1 MAAGEGV
8 TRLVLGAMGCGA
20 YRCPPRVVAK
30 EMKMALESEEF
41 AGWFES
47 IAFAVY
53 AAGPIGQKNL
63 EVFREVFASEV
74 M

>member
-1 MAAGEGV
+1 
-8 TRLVLGAMGCGA
+8 
-20 YRCPPRVVAK
+20 
-30 EMKMALESEEF
+30 MKMALESEEF
-41 AGWFES
+41 AGWFEH

-63 EVFREVFASEV
+63 EVFREVFVSEV